1 MWENLTPVVFSLI
14 SDFRPLTSN
23 LRLAV
28 SPRPRVVSL
37 YALCPMPYAALDILG
52 TLGIRSYLSISG
64 RI

>member
-37 YALCPMPYAALDILG
+37 LPHAPCPMPHAKSYRLLKLG
-52 TLGIRSYLSISG
+52 C
-64 RI
+64 

>member
-14 SDFRPLTSN
+14 SDLRPLTSS

-37 YALCPMPYAALDILG
+37 LPHAPCPMLLCVFIPHVGYSHV
-52 TLGIRSYLSISG
+52 R
-64 RI
+64 

>member
-14 SDFRPLTSN
+14 SDFRPLTSS

-37 YALCPMPYAALDILG
+37 LPHALCVFIPHVGYSHV
-52 TLGIRSYLSISG
+52 R
-64 RI
+64 